1 MSNSN
6 MSPITEDDIANFLV
20 NTPDFF
26 VRHAETL
33 GSIRLSSPHGNRAV
47 SLQERQAELMREKIK
62 GLELRIMDMMRSGG
76 DYTVIA
82 KHLHNWTKNLL
93 QINKAI
99 DIPDLLVKRLEICF
113 DVPQAAVK
121 VWDVSKAAKKES
133 FAKGVSEEVQA
144 FASALPQPYCGP
156 NTGFEAVDWLPR
168 PQEVKSLAL
177 IPLRAC
183 EMFSV
188 TPIQGGVKVQDPAIG
203 LLVLASDDEHRY
215 HSGMG
220 TLILEQIGELASS
233 SLARLRV

>member
-33 GSIRLSSPHGNRAV
+33 GTIRLSSPHGNRAV
-47 SLQERQAELMREKIK
+47 SLQERQAELMREKIR
-62 GLELRIMDMMRSGG
+62 GLELRLMEMMRNGG
-76 DYTVIA
+76 DYSLIA
-82 KHLHNWTKNLL
+82 EHLHKWTLNLL
-93 QINKAI
+93 QINKATE
-99 DIPDLLVKRLEICF
+99 IPDMIVKRLEICF
-113 DVPQAAVK
+113 DVPQAAIK

-133 FAKGVSEEVQA
+133 FAKGVSEEAQA
-144 FASALPQPYCGP
+144 FASSLALPYCGV

-168 PQEVKSLAL
+168 PSEAKSLAL
-177 IPLRAC
+177 IPLRAF
-183 EMFSV
+183 ETFSV
-188 TPIQGGVKVQDPAIG
+188 TSIHDSLKATPPAIG

-215 HSGMG
+215 HAGMG
-220 TLILEQIGELASS
+220 TVFLEQIGELASS

>member
-33 GSIRLSSPHGNRAV
+33 GTIRLSSPHGNRAV

-62 GLELRIMDMMRSGG
+62 GLELRLMEMMRNGG
-76 DYTVIA
+76 DYSVIA
-82 KHLHNWTKNLL
+82 EHLHQWTLNLL
-93 QINKAI
+93 QISKATE
-99 DIPDLLVKRLEICF
+99 IPEMIVKRLEICF
-113 DVPQAAVK
+113 DVPQAAIK

-133 FAKGVSEEVQA
+133 FAKGVSEEAQA
-144 FASALPQPYCGP
+144 FASSLALPYCGV

-168 PQEVKSLAL
+168 PSEAKSLAL
-177 IPLRAC
+177 IPLRAY
-183 EMFSV
+183 ETFSV
-188 TPIQGGVKVQDPAIG
+188 TSINDSLKVTPPAIG

-215 HSGMG
+215 HAGMG
-220 TLILEQIGELASS
+220 TVFLEQIGELASS
-233 SLARLRV
+233 CLARLRV